1 MIQIKSGL
9 LPQGAKPPKPDNS
22 DFSIQI

>member
-1 MIQIKSGL
+1 MMQIKSGL

-22 DFSIQI
+22 DFNIQI